1 MKFANIVMTRN
12 GRCTIGD
19 DIQLLAIEN
28 LYRYMGI
35 DYNEVVRIPF
45 NELATYD
52 GDYVVL
58 PISFPL
64 HGYSHDAVITQY
76 LSLIHI

>member
-1 MKFANIVMTRN
+1 MKFANIIMTRE

-28 LYRYMGI
+28 LYNYMGI
-35 DYNEVVRIPF
+35 DYKEVVRIPF
-45 NELATYD
+45 NQLSTYD
-52 GDYVVL
+52 GEYVVL

-64 HGYSHDAVITQY
+64 YGYSHI
-76 LSLIHI
+76 II